1 MYSIRS
7 LLPCVLGVALGLGT
21 VPSRALVLDWNSI
34 AWTAGSLSQSYDIDP
49 SNPGNDVTVAV
60 TSTSFTSGHPAKST
74 VQTGGLSPAQSSLQL
89 DVNWSSTSQ
98 STTLTVSFNYA
109 DGVEGVSFSLFDV
122 DTGTGNPLSYQDE
135 ISNIAAYY
143 DAGYT
148 IAPDSVTG
156 SPNNSVTGSG
166 LSYNVVGT
174 ANSSDTTSNANVQIA
189 FNGPIKGFQFTFAPG
204 PNSQSNPSGQVIAM
218 NDITFLPVIPE
229 AGVVPAAA
237 TGFVLAFLALRRMRR
252 SAPKES

>member
-1 MYSIRS
+1 M
-7 LLPCVLGVALGLGT
+7 LGVALGLGA
-21 VPSRALVLDWNSI
+21 VPSRALVLDWDSL

-49 SNPGNDVTVAV
+49 SNTGNDVTVSA
-60 TSTSFTSGHPAKST
+60 TSTLFTSNYPRLATSPS
-74 VQTGGLSPAQSSLQL
+74 GGLSPAQNSLL
-89 DVNWSSTSQ
+89 LSVNWSATSQ
-98 STTLTVSFNYA
+98 STTLTVDFGYA
-109 DGVEGVSFSLFDV
+109 NGVEGVSFSLFDV
-122 DTGTGNPLSYQDE
+122 DRSTGGIPYSYQDE

-156 SPNNSVTGSG
+156 SPSNSVTGSG

-189 FNGPIKGFQFTFAPG
+189 FNGPIKGFQFTFSPG
-204 PNSQSNPSGQVIAM
+204 PNSTGNPSTQVIAM

-237 TGFVLAFLALRRMRR
+237 AGFVLAFLALRRMRQ
-252 SAPKES
+252 SSPEES